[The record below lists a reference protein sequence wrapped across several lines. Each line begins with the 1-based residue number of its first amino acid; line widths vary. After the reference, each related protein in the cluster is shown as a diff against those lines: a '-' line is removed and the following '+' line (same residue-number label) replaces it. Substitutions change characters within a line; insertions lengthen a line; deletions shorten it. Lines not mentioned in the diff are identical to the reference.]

1 MKPSRR
7 GQVVKFQTPKGNQNQ
22 LYVVLEYIEDV
33 IMSKVKI
40 YAEKTGIVRIAFV
53 EDLEVDE
60 KQTNQLTRY
69 LKVQNQSIYER
80 SE

>member
-7 GQVVKFQTPKGNQNQ
+7 GQVVKFHTPKENQNQ

-40 YAEKTGIVRIAFV
+40 HAEKTGIVRIAFV